1 MQKRTLNL
9 GPNRQLVTIT
19 GVVVVG
25 LHLAL
30 LLLWLLDW
38 RMEDVPK
45 RPDIDIELTAPTPVE
60 SGTPAPA
67 APPAPTVPTSPKV
80 PVTPP
85 PPQPAPAP
93 EATKP
98 STPSVP
104 APAPTEASAQP
115 VSAPSPP
122 APSPAPVQR
131 GADALPSALTVDAD
145 YKAADLN
152 NPKPLYPLTAVRQ
165 EAQGRVLLLVEVLA
179 DGRAGRV
186 TLEKTSGHAILD
198 ASAMNTVR
206 LWQFKPA
213 VKDGVFYAQTIR
225 VPIDF
230 NLKDSR

>member
-1 MQKRTLNL
+1 MQKRILNL
-9 GPNRQLVTIT
+9 GPNRRLVTIT

-30 LLLWLLDW
+30 LLLWLFDGY
-38 RMEDVPK
+38 MKDVPK
-45 RPDIDIELTAPTPVE
+45 RPDIDIELTAPAPVQLETQAPPTPV
-60 SGTPAPA
+60 
-67 APPAPTVPTSPKV
+67 APPAPAVQPPPEV
-80 PVTPP
+80 PVAPKPP
-85 PPQPAPAP
+85 PPQPTPVPPEPPAP
-93 EATKP
+93 SDT
-98 STPSVP
+98 
-104 APAPTEASAQP
+104 APAPTAEAST
-115 VSAPSPP
+115 APSPQ
-122 APSPAPVQR
+122 APAPVQSR
-131 GADALPSALTVDAD
+131 ATADVLPSALTADAD
-145 YKAADLN
+145 YKAAELN

-213 VKDGVFYAQTIR
+213 IKDGVFYAQTIR

-230 NLKDSR
+230 NLTGSR

>member
-1 MQKRTLNL
+1 MQNRTLNL
-9 GPNRQLVTIT
+9 GPNRRLVTIT

-30 LLLWLLDW
+30 LLLWLFDGHIK
-38 RMEDVPK
+38 DVPK
-45 RPDIDIELTAPTPVE
+45 RPDIDIELTAPAPVQSE
-60 SGTPAPA
+60 TQ
-67 APPAPTVPTSPKV
+67 APPAPVAPPAPAVQPPEV
-80 PVTPP
+80 PVAPKPP
-85 PPQPAPAP
+85 PPQPSDTAPVVPSEPTPAP
-93 EATKP
+93 P
-98 STPSVP
+98 STQP
-104 APAPTEASAQP
+104 APAATGGQ
-115 VSAPSPP
+115 
-122 APSPAPVQR
+122 
-131 GADALPSALTVDAD
+131 ADVLPSAMTADAD
-145 YKAADLN
+145 YKAAELN

-213 VKDGVFYAQTIR
+213 VKDGVFYTQTIR

-230 NLKDSR
+230 NLKDRR